1 MKTIW
6 KHIVLYSTNMWMVS
20 RDLQSCLLDL
30 LATISCKWR
39 NIDLQQQ
46 LTQQKT
52 NFSKLGLFD
61 NPIIT
66 GNESNPNTRRAEIIT

>member
-1 MKTIW
+1 MW
-6 KHIVLYSTNMWMVS
+6 IVSLN
-20 RDLQSCLLDL
+20 LQSFPLDL
-30 LATISCKWR
+30 LATLANGAVLICSK
-39 NIDLQQQ
+39 Q

-66 GNESNPNTRRAEIIT
+66 GIESNPNTKRAEFIT